1 MDQGQGQMIVHFQPS
16 FTELLSE
23 NQDQDL
29 RLVMKNFLK
38 KLSYKSCLTPTLSG
52 GLLEADL
59 QQKQFHGKLYY
70 LIGCISFL
78 YYHKFD
84 F

>member
-29 RLVMKNFLK
+29 RSVMKIFL
-38 KLSYKSCLTPTLSG
+38 TNDIIQ
-52 GLLEADL
+52 GL
-59 QQKQFHGKLYY
+59 FN
-70 LIGCISFL
+70 S
-78 YYHKFD
+78 
-84 F
+84 

>member
-29 RLVMKNFLK
+29 RLVMKTFLN
-38 KLSYKSCLTPTLSG
+38 
-52 GLLEADL
+52 
-59 QQKQFHGKLYY
+59 KLYHTNLVELPRCRVGY
-70 LIGCISFL
+70 VKHIYREITFIRNFIIGSAT
-78 YYHKFD
+78 
-84 F
+84 